1 MKTDDFFRASGRI
14 PSWAAAVSIY
24 ATIIS
29 SVTYLSIPAKAF
41 ASDWTYYPML
51 FTIPLV
57 IPLVVHRYLPYF
69 HQSGCASAYELLE
82 HRFSPLVR
90 MTASALFCLYMVVRI
105 ALVLYLPALAL
116 SRVGGWDLHSSII
129 IVAII
134 TIVYS
139 TVGGLRAVVWGDV
152 IQGGIFIVGAL
163 FSVIYLIENTQGSFS
178 GFVDMSLTADKL
190 RLVDWDMTATK
201 ATWWVILIGG
211 LASNLISYTSD
222 QTVIQRY
229 ISTRNVKASS
239 HSLWINAWLY
249 IISSILFYAIG
260 TGLYTFYS
268 TRHLPPL
275 EIDAVFPYSI
285 VHPLPTGISVLL
297 MLALAAATMSTVSSC
312 INSLATAFN
321 VDFVKRLRPDIS
333 DNKLLYS
340 ARITSIAGG
349 LFGLTVAL
357 MMSTWH
363 ITSLLDYFNTT
374 LGLLTSGLG
383 SLFFMAVFMPRI
395 NAREAMTGFIAGES
409 VVFLVWIFTPLS
421 FFLYGAIGLGVSIF
435 IAHILNLIHSRLSN
449 RQNSIKQ
456 AQL

>member
-1 MKTDDFFRASGRI
+1 MKTDDFFKASGRI

-51 FTIPLV
+51 LTIPLV
-57 IPLVVHRYLPYF
+57 IPFVVHRYLPYF
-69 HQSGCASAYELLE
+69 HRSNCTSAYELLE
-82 HRFSPLVR
+82 HRFSPIVR

-105 ALVLYLPALAL
+105 ALVLYLPSLAL
-116 SRVGGWDLHSSII
+116 SRVGGWDLHFSII
-129 IVAII
+129 TVAVI
-134 TIVYS
+134 TIIYS

-152 IQGGIFIVGAL
+152 IQGGIFFVGAS
-163 FSVIYLIENTQGSFS
+163 FSVIYLIANTQGGLF
-178 GFVDMSLTADKL
+178 GFIDMSMAADKL
-190 RLVDWDMTATK
+190 RLMDWDMTATK
-201 ATWWVILIGG
+201 ATWWVILVGG
-211 LASNLISYTSD
+211 IASNLISYTSD

-229 ISTRNVKASS
+229 ISTRDIKASS

-268 TRHLPPL
+268 THHLPPL
-275 EIDAVFPYSI
+275 EIDAVFPYFI
-285 VHPLPTGISVLL
+285 VHELPAGISIFL

-321 VDFVKRLRPDIS
+321 VDFVKRLQPDIPDS
-333 DNKLLYS
+333 KLLLS
-340 ARITSIAGG
+340 ARITSIIGG

-363 ITSLLDYFNTT
+363 ITSLLDYFNTS

-395 NAREAMTGFIAGES
+395 NAREAMAGFIVGES
-409 VVFLVWIFTPLS
+409 VVFLVWLFTPLC
-421 FFLYGAIGLGVSIF
+421 FFLYGAIGLGVSI
-435 IAHILNLIHSRLSN
+435 ISAYILNLTYSNLSN
-449 RQNSIKQ
+449 KRNPLKQ
-456 AQL
+456 IQL